1 MLPRNLGTAEDILI
15 KKPPCR
21 RGGGGGGGEKD
32 AGEKTSHQPRQQKFR
47 VILCLGD
54 ILQES
59 LKAFPSRFHGELA
72 AQLHDFDEF
81 LFVIQPVVIAG
92 AALGK
97 GNGRINAPFGKFPV
111 QADFQIA
118 RSLEFFKN
126 HFVHS

>member
-15 KKPPCR
+15 KKPPFR
-21 RGGGGGGGEKD
+21 RAGRGAGGKQGGEKNF
-32 AGEKTSHQPRQQKFR
+32 TQPRQQKFR

-59 LKAFPSRFHGELA
+59 LKAFPARFHGELA